1 MTQSHIRPATHADL
15 ASIASFIAALN
26 VLPHHRC
33 LHCDEDVASIRRSM
47 EQLPSPAEQ
56 AFVVAEQD
64 GALVGVV
71 GSDTNE
77 EQGRGWLWGPFA
89 DTEPWD
95 ATVDALLTQLMTQL
109 PAAVRQLDDFLDL
122 DNQRSIAGLA
132 RHGFIVRGLT
142 HVYEALRPLTP
153 ISIEQRLPLLAD
165 ADKEAFRELH
175 DALFPATYK
184 NGTQILAERDADH
197 RVFAYH
203 NGELLGYLYA
213 APSESAD
220 AGYIHYVG
228 VREDARNQGIGYR
241 LVTSALHWMFEERGW
256 TKVNLTVADTHEQA
270 RALYARSGFRLLYTG
285 VGQRKTW

>member
-1 MTQSHIRPATHADL
+1 MPTSHLSRRSSPRST
-15 ASIASFIAALN
+15 SFPTIAAST
-26 VLPHHRC
+26 
-33 LHCDEDVASIRRSM
+33 AM
-47 EQLPSPAEQ
+47 KMSPAS
-56 AFVVAEQD
+56 
-64 GALVGVV
+64 GVRW
-71 GSDTNE
+71 SNFHR
-77 EQGRGWLWGPFA
+77 QRNKPSWLPNRMAHSSAWSARIPTRSRFA